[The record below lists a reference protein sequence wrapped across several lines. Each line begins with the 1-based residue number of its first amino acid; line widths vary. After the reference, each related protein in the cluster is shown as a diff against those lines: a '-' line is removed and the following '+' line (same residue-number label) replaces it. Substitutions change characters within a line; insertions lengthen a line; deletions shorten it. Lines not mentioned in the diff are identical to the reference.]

1 MSKEKKSVDKE
12 LDQFE
17 KDQIFNPLL
26 ATLRENDKSNMF
38 KSNAITAYHKT
49 GFTLFDYY
57 FGTVANIHNDKDE
70 LIKQE
75 RRIGQSYG
83 TYNLIVGLSGS
94 GKALP
99 LSTKIPTPN
108 GYKLLKEINIGDQV
122 FGSNGKPI
130 TVIGVYDQGIR
141 NVYKITFNDNRT
153 ALCDENHLWLVH
165 TNKTYEQKV
174 LPLKELLKDY
184 KQYRPSIEKQNIR
197 DNGHT
202 EPFNYKYRIPVL
214 SGPVEY
220 NEQLLPIH
228 PYVLGA
234 FIGNG
239 CMTEKY
245 LAISSSDTYV
255 PKKIANIMNLIVKKR
270 SQYNCTYD
278 FFTLDGH
285 RIKTSEFFKDIPS
298 MIKCHSRDKII
309 PNEYIF
315 NSVKNRIELLQG
327 LMDTD
332 GSITYASGKY
342 HVSYTS
348 CSKTLL
354 KQIKY
359 IIMSLGYN
367 TSLILIDKRIHKY
380 INKFCGT
387 IHFIVPHSFKQS
399 LFTHP
404 KKYKLALECANFI
417 DDRLTS
423 KYLIIKDIKYIGK
436 EHTRCIKVDALNEL
450 FLTENFIVTHNTT
463 IAVQIGANIIRQYP
477 YSNIVHF
484 DCENRFDLSRA
495 ENITALPPEY
505 FKNNR
510 YVIKNGMIG
519 LDGIQETIA
528 KLWQQKMGIK
538 DQLSIKMP
546 YTDEFGKDITILQ
559 PSVIIIDSI
568 TTVLNETY
576 SSDSVKEVN
585 KAGEL
590 RSNTDGARDAKSLK
604 GFFKDTLPM
613 CKEANIIVYLVN
625 HINNNMSMNAFTP
638 VAKQQNFLKQDES
651 IPGGRTMI
659 FYPQNIAKLIAK
671 PSDNFTIEAD
681 GFNGHIVM
689 VEPIKSSS
697 NQSGNNSK
705 GISFELVF
713 NYQKGFDNL
722 RSLIWYGKNNGFI
735 DGNRNR
741 MKFKDDESFT
751 FNWKNLNAEMKEKPI
766 WECIKKYIIPALDVH
781 LPFTDINDKFDI
793 DLLDY

>member
-1 MSKEKKSVDKE
+1 MTKEKKSVDKE

-26 ATLRENDKSNMF
+26 ATLRENDKNNMF

-49 GFTLFDYY
+49 GFTLFDHY
-57 FGTVANIHNDKDE
+57 FGTVANIHNDKGE

-94 GKALP
+94 GK
-99 LSTKIPTPN
+99 
-108 GYKLLKEINIGDQV
+108 
-122 FGSNGKPI
+122 
-130 TVIGVYDQGIR
+130 
-141 NVYKITFNDNRT
+141 
-153 ALCDENHLWLVH
+153 
-165 TNKTYEQKV
+165 
-174 LPLKELLKDY
+174 
-184 KQYRPSIEKQNIR
+184 
-197 DNGHT
+197 
-202 EPFNYKYRIPVL
+202 
-214 SGPVEY
+214 
-220 NEQLLPIH
+220 
-228 PYVLGA
+228 
-234 FIGNG
+234 
-239 CMTEKY
+239 
-245 LAISSSDTYV
+245 
-255 PKKIANIMNLIVKKR
+255 
-270 SQYNCTYD
+270 
-278 FFTLDGH
+278 
-285 RIKTSEFFKDIPS
+285 
-298 MIKCHSRDKII
+298 
-309 PNEYIF
+309 
-315 NSVKNRIELLQG
+315 
-327 LMDTD
+327 
-332 GSITYASGKY
+332 
-342 HVSYTS
+342 
-348 CSKTLL
+348 
-354 KQIKY
+354 
-359 IIMSLGYN
+359 
-367 TSLILIDKRIHKY
+367 
-380 INKFCGT
+380 
-387 IHFIVPHSFKQS
+387 
-399 LFTHP
+399 
-404 KKYKLALECANFI
+404 
-417 DDRLTS
+417 
-423 KYLIIKDIKYIGK
+423 
-436 EHTRCIKVDALNEL
+436 
-450 FLTENFIVTHNTT
+450 TT

-538 DQLSIKMP
+538 DQLTIKMP
-546 YTDEFGKDITILQ
+546 YTDEFGKDIMILQ

-576 SSDSVKEVN
+576 SSDSVKEVS

-625 HINNNMSMNAFTP
+625 HINNNMSMNAFIP

-671 PSDNFTIEAD
+671 PSDNFTTETD

-713 NYQKGFDNL
+713 NYQKGFDNI
-722 RSLIWYGKNNGFI
+722 RSLIWYGKENGFI
-735 DGNRNR
+735 DGNKNR
-741 MKFKDDESFT
+741 MKFKDAGWTDNWWKDYES
-751 FNWKNLNAEMKEKPI
+751 LNAEEKVI
-766 WECIKKYIIPALDVH
+766 ANEVIH
-781 LPFTDINDKFDI
+781 SNKFDNI
-793 DLLDY
+793 DKYKKMPNVYKVLKYYTITKDFDPKILKQSKFKEEILI